1 MMKAV
6 DPNEVIE
13 AMSGLYQILL
23 AVIATLRLKFAAAVT
38 LGCSIGDMFHASI
51 HVHARPLLEKNISP
65 EYHKWIDPGIK
76 YSSQAVGVFLAWILQ
91 RIMSAIHCSLR
102 GAFLFVSSSQDALVK
117 LGYISSPVLEK
128 DSTLFSG
135 AVMLLALI
143 GFLSQASYGFG
154 LPFPLNLLFLPVYV
168 LEFVITQMIGSV

>member
-1 MMKAV
+1 ML
-6 DPNEVIE
+6 
-13 AMSGLYQILL
+13 S
-23 AVIATLRLKFAAAVT
+23 
-38 LGCSIGDMFHASI
+38 
-51 HVHARPLLEKNISP
+51 